1 MNQAFVNVFNRSL
14 KPINFTRA
22 NKKHIIGIDVCWAIH
37 KGFDELPEW
46 KKAQDR
52 LGVLLKR
59 FEKYFG
65 DRKPYSDAWL
75 FSCCSDELEY
85 RRIMK
90 RIDRLV
96 TEKIEEEGRKQDGI
110 QWIIM
115 MMIWGEEC
123 YEQARFRDDFTIAKF
138 WRPIINILNALYLEY
153 ENEEWLEKSYERGCA
168 FHVKLKRAT
177 GAW

>member
-1 MNQAFVNVFNRSL
+1 MNQIFANIFTRSL
-14 KPINFTRA
+14 KPIHFTRA
-22 NKKHIIGIDVCWAIH
+22 NKKHIIGIDICWAIH

-59 FEKYFG
+59 FEKFFG

-75 FSCCSDELEY
+75 FSSCHDELEY

-90 RIDRLV
+90 RLDRLIQA
-96 TEKIEEEGRKQDGI
+96 KIAEEGRKQDGI

-115 MMIWGEEC
+115 MLIWGEEC
-123 YEQARFRDDFTIAKF
+123 CSNAIDYGQPWMAKM
-138 WRPIINILNALYLEY
+138 WRPILNILNALYVSY
-153 ENEEWLEKSYERGCA
+153 MEEPWAEESYSRGCA
-168 FHVKLKRAT
+168 FHVKLKRVT